1 MEFWES
7 VFSNRFYNLNYEQ
20 LTVNQEKETK
30 RLIDYIGL
38 NWHEACLSPQ
48 DNKRS
53 VATASNMQIRQKVY
67 QGSSQKWKKYKRF
80 LDGAFDQ
87 FL

>member
-67 QGSSQKWKKYKRF
+67 QGSSQKWKKYKQF